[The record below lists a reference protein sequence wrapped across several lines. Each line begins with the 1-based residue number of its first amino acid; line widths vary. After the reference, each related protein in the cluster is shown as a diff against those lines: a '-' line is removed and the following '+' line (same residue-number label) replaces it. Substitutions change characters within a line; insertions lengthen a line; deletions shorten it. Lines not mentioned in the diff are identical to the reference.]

1 VDGQLAVALVEPLP
15 KALAPHRR
23 GRPDD
28 RCTRGHVV
36 ADYPA
41 MRMRDKTFSSR
52 A

>member
-1 VDGQLAVALVEPLP
+1 VPRVEPLP

-28 RCTRGHVV
+28 RCTRGHVDP
-36 ADYPA
+36 DYPA
-41 MRMRDKTFSSR
+41 VTMGDKTFSSR

>member
-1 VDGQLAVALVEPLP
+1 VDRQLAMTLVEPLP
-15 KALAPHRR
+15 KAFAPHSG

-28 RCTRGHVV
+28 RCTRGHVA

-41 MRMRDKTFSSR
+41 AKMRDKTFSSR

>member
-1 VDGQLAVALVEPLP
+1 MNGQLAVALVESLP

-28 RCTRGHVV
+28 GYTRGHVV

-41 MRMRDKTFSSR
+41 VRMRDKTFSSR
-52 A
+52 E